1 MSKEKREED
10 WHLSKTLNLSHLG
23 STLALLVG
31 AVVYIS
37 ALDTAIAVQDV
48 QLVNLKDKMLDLKSD
63 HEKAFDKIN
72 NKLDKMY
79 EILREGPLREG
90 NEH

>member
-1 MSKEKREED
+1 MSKEKKEED

-31 AVVYIS
+31 AVFYIS

-48 QLVNLKDKMLDLKSD
+48 RVNNLRDKIQDLKSD

-72 NKLDKMY
+72 DKLDKMY
-79 EILREGPLREG
+79 EILRKRPSREG
-90 NEH
+90 S